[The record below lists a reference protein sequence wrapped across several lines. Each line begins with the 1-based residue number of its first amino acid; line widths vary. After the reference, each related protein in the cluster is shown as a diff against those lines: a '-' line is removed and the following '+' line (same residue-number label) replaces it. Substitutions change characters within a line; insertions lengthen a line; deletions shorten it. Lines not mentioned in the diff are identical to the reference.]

1 MNLDNTIPEGKGI
14 YVFSDPAGANSVLA
28 IIDKLILLGQIP
40 KRDFLVFTNSIKT
53 GLDEYKKVLDFSL
66 YNESDF
72 VDVIRSFNPT
82 YIFSGTS
89 LNEFEHLWRKVAIN
103 ENIKVISFIDHWTSY
118 IERFSFNNEIIF
130 GNEIWVID
138 DIAKNEAILA
148 GIPENLLIISGN
160 PYYDKVKEFKP
171 LIEKDFFYISNK
183 LSSTKS
189 KVLYISDYLSTNYN
203 YNNEGVC
210 ELGYD
215 EYSVFSDLLDCL
227 NSYENN
233 FTSKFQF
240 VIKIHPKAPLNKF
253 DLLLKNNN
261 IKNLDIIVLRDCDS
275 LTVNYYSDYVI
286 GMHSNMVIESY
297 LLNKKLLRVQ
307 TGQLGQDLIKLEPI
321 MNDVIIDK
329 SELYFKLNKFLKNID

>member
-28 IIDKLILLGQIP
+28 IVDRLILLGHLP
-40 KRDFLVFTNSIKT
+40 KKDFLVFTNSMKT
-53 GLDEYKKVLDFSL
+53 NLDEYKSILDISL
-66 YNESDF
+66 SNESDF
-72 VDVIRSFNPT
+72 ADVIKSFNPT

-89 LNEFEHLWRKVAIN
+89 LNDFEHLWRKAAIQ
-103 ENIKVISFIDHWTSY
+103 ENVKVISFIDHWTSY
-118 IERFSFNNEIIF
+118 IQRFSFNNEIIF
-130 GNEIWVID
+130 GNEIWVIN
-138 DIAKNEAILA
+138 DIAKNEAIHA

-171 LIEKDFFYISNK
+171 LIDKDFFLKSNK

-240 VIKIHPKAPLNKF
+240 AIKIHPKAPLNKF
-253 DLLLKNNN
+253 DLLIKKLN
-261 IKNLDIIVLRDCDS
+261 INNLDIIILRDCDS

-286 GMHSNMVIESY
+286 GMHSNMVIESF
-297 LLNKKLLRVQ
+297 LLGKKLLRVQ
-307 TGQLGQDLIKLEPI
+307 TGQLSQDLIKLYPLR
-321 MNDVIIDK
+321 NNVIIYKNQLKD
-329 SELYFKLNKFLKNID
+329 SLYKFLKK

>member
-1 MNLDNTIPEGKGI
+1 MNLNNTIPEGKGI
-14 YVFSDPAGANSVLA
+14 FVFSDPAGANSVLA
-28 IIDKLILLGQIP
+28 IVDRLILLGHLP
-40 KRDFLVFTNSIKT
+40 KKDFLVFTNSMKT
-53 GLDEYKKVLDFSL
+53 NLDEYKSILDVSL
-66 YNESDF
+66 SNESDF
-72 VDVIRSFNPT
+72 ADVIKSFNPT

>member
-1 MNLDNTIPEGKGI
+1 MNLDNLIPEGKGI

-28 IIDKLILLGQIP
+28 VVDRLILLGHLP
-40 KRDFLVFTNSIKT
+40 KKDFLVFTNSMKT
-53 GLDEYKKVLDFSL
+53 NLDKYKSILDVSL
-66 YNESDF
+66 SNESDF
-72 VDVIRSFNPT
+72 EDVIKSFNPT

-118 IERFSFNNEIIF
+118 IERFTFNNEIIF

-148 GIPENLLIISGN
+148 GIPEKLLIISGN

-203 YNNEGVC
+203 YNSEGVC

-253 DLLLKNNN
+253 ELLIKKLN
-261 IKNLDIIVLRDCDS
+261 INSLDIIVLRDCDS

-286 GMHSNMVIESY
+286 GMHSNMVIESF
-297 LLNKKLLRVQ
+297 LLGKKLLRVQ
-307 TGQLGQDLIKLEPI
+307 TGQLSQDLIKLYPLR
-321 MNDVIIDK
+321 NNVIIYKNKLKD
-329 SELYFKLNKFLKNID
+329 SLYKFLKN

>member
-1 MNLDNTIPEGKGI
+1 MNLDNIIPEGKGI

-28 IIDKLILLGQIP
+28 IVDRLISLGHLP
-40 KRDFLVFTNSIKT
+40 KKDFLVFTNSMKSN
-53 GLDEYKKVLDFSL
+53 LDEYKGILDVSRS
-66 YNESDF
+66 NESDF
-72 VDVIRSFNPT
+72 ADVIKSFDPT

-89 LNEFEHLWRKVAIN
+89 QNDFEHLWRKVAIN

-138 DIAKNEAILA
+138 DIAKNEAVLA

-215 EYSVFSDLLDCL
+215 EYSVFLDLLFCL
-227 NSYENN
+227 NSYESS
-233 FTSKFQF
+233 FTSKFQ
-240 VIKIHPKAPLNKF
+240 VIIKIHPKAPLNKF
-253 DLLLKNNN
+253 DLLLKKYN

-275 LTVNYYSDYVI
+275 LTLNYYSDYVV
-286 GMHSNMVIESY
+286 GMHSNMVIESF
-297 LLNKKLLRVQ
+297 LLGKKLLRVQ
-307 TGQLGQDLIKLEPI
+307 TGQLSQDLIKLSPLR
-321 MNDVIIDK
+321 NNVITEK
-329 SELYFKLNKFLKNID
+329 NKLSYKLKKFLNNNA